1 VHDGFVESSV
11 AWGMSIFTKMR
22 SLEGDERDGGTLDS
36 TDGGEDVGAG
46 VEHGKKAAVE
56 EAERPFE
63 KPAAPTQQDGGLGLW
78 SLLPLNPTRPSV
90 GFDDLSIWTPR
101 QLPLIRRSL
110 AIEDSITERS
120 RSEDSTS
127 PRALVPLTQVA
138 NPS

>member
-1 VHDGFVESSV
+1 
-11 AWGMSIFTKMR
+11 MR

-90 GFDDLSIWTPR
+90 GFDELSHLDTAAAATDKEEFSYRRLDNRKEPKRR
-101 QLPLIRRSL
+101 QHEPKGISSFD
-110 AIEDSITERS
+110 AS
-120 RSEDSTS
+120 R
-127 PRALVPLTQVA
+127 
-138 NPS
+138 